1 MNSNSVNEEPICIEC
16 DKKNQ
21 KDLPNNDTSSSQ
33 GMPCEQIYS
42 DVNECMNQ
50 NDGLISACQTPWEA
64 FKQCHSQQNQRMR
77 S

>member
-42 DVNECMNQ
+42 DVNECMN
-50 NDGLISACQTPWEA
+50 
-64 FKQCHSQQNQRMR
+64 
-77 S
+77 